1 MSIASLG
8 ATATNALSHALG
20 HKHAQKPQQTGS
32 MADLLAQ
39 LTGGSA
45 SQGSAQ
51 SGSAQSGSAQTSPAQ
66 SGASAVGKVAQDLLS
81 MLGIGEDQ
89 AKPAASAASAYAAGT
104 QLG

>member
-8 ATATNALSHALG
+8 ATATSALSHALG
-20 HKHAQKPQQTGS
+20 HKHAQKPQQPGS

-39 LTGGSA
+39 LTGGS
-45 SQGSAQ
+45 SSPGSAQ
-51 SGSAQSGSAQTSPAQ
+51 SGSAQSAGSAA
-66 SGASAVGKVAQDLLS
+66 GKMAQDLLS

-104 QLG
+104 KLG

>member
-8 ATATNALSHALG
+8 ASATSALSHALG
-20 HKHAQKPQQTGS
+20 HHHAQKPQQAGS

-39 LTGGSA
+39 LTGGS
-45 SQGSAQ
+45 
-51 SGSAQSGSAQTSPAQ
+51 SGSAQAQATSASG
-66 SGASAVGKVAQDLLS
+66 GSAVGKMAQDLLS

-104 QLG
+104 KLG